1 MLKKSSLPYN
11 KRKAKTLK
19 KQMLF
24 ILRPFRF
31 SLFEIRKAIIG
42 ERKKR
47 IYLTRQALTLWQKAN
62 FKFLLCEFQLKNPAL
77 SNCGLITIFP
87 FLFIKPYFPPSLILA
102 SPS

>member
-1 MLKKSSLPYN
+1 LPYN

-24 ILRPFRF
+24 ALRPFRF

-47 IYLTRQALTLWQKAN
+47 IYLTRQALTL
-62 FKFLLCEFQLKNPAL
+62 
-77 SNCGLITIFP
+77 
-87 FLFIKPYFPPSLILA
+87 
-102 SPS
+102 